1 MTSTVLPDD
10 LAALYTEGLRHHQR
24 GALAEAEAHYRR
36 VLTANPHHFE
46 AMHMMG
52 VLALQ
57 VGKIETAVQL
67 LSEAARLAPANA
79 ATASNLASALRR
91 AGRLEDALTSACR
104 ALELAPGFT
113 DARQNL
119 ANILEDLNRHGE
131 AAEAVEQLM
140 AMLGSSVD
148 LYLRLASLRIAGNQ
162 AEKAIDVLYDLLGL
176 DPLSTAAY
184 TNLGVAFRRLDRLD
198 DAIAA
203 YRTGL
208 ALAPNDTGLLNN
220 YGIALR
226 DLDRPEEAV
235 DCFHRALESQPDAA
249 NTWLNLSLAENDLMH
264 VDQAIQ
270 AARRA
275 VAADPGLPPAHTALS
290 MALLM
295 RGELIEGFA
304 EYEWRSLMA
313 DFPSPKRRFAA
324 PAWQGEDP
332 RGRTIVLHDE
342 QGVGDAIQFARYAPL
357 LSAMGA
363 RVFLEC
369 NSQLVRLLSGMAG
382 VEGVIPRFG
391 TLPPHDYQASLLSLP
406 HLLGATLATIPA
418 TTPYLSAEPDLTA
431 HWARRLGSHDGL
443 KVGLVWA
450 GNPEFKA
457 DRLRSP
463 GLAAFRPLFDV
474 PGVTLFALQKG
485 AGRNDLVGADWL
497 PPHFVDLND
506 DIRDFADTAAIMTN
520 LDLIVTS
527 CTGPAHLAGALG
539 RPTWTVIPFSPDWRW
554 MDSREDTPWYPTMR
568 LFRQDQRGDWT
579 GVVRRLTA
587 ALSRRSM
594 E

>member
-1 MTSTVLPDD
+1 MTLTVLPDD
-10 LAALYTEGLRHHQR
+10 LAALYTEGLRHHQL
-24 GALAEAEAHYRR
+24 GGLAEAEAHYRR
-36 VLTANPHHFE
+36 VLTANPHHLD

-52 VLALQ
+52 VMALQ
-57 VGKIETAVQL
+57 VGKIDAAVQL
-67 LSEAARLAPANA
+67 LSEAARLMPTDA
-79 ATASNLASALRR
+79 AIASNLASALRR
-91 AGRLEDALTSACR
+91 AGRLEDALASVCR
-104 ALELAPGFT
+104 AVERAPGFT

-119 ANILEDLNRHGE
+119 VNILEGLNRHGE
-131 AAEAVEQLM
+131 AAAAIEELM
-140 AMLGSSVD
+140 AISGPSVD
-148 LYLRLASLRIAGNQ
+148 LYLRLASLRIACSQ
-162 AEKAIDVLYDLLGL
+162 AEEAIDILYDLLGM

-184 TNLGVAFRRLDRLD
+184 TNLGVAFRRLGRVDE
-198 DAIAA
+198 AMAV

-208 ALAPNDTGLLNN
+208 TLAPNDPGLLNN
-220 YGIALR
+220 YGIALKE
-226 DLDRPEEAV
+226 LDRQEEAV
-235 DCFHRALESQPDAA
+235 DCFRRALAAQPSAA
-249 NTWLNLSLAENDLMH
+249 NTWLNLSLAENDLMQ
-264 VDQAIQ
+264 VDQAIL
-270 AARRA
+270 AARRS

-304 EYEWRSLMA
+304 EYEWRSRMA
-313 DFPSPKRRFAA
+313 DFPSPRRHFAA
-324 PAWQGEDP
+324 PAWQGKDP
-332 RGRTIVLHDE
+332 RGRTIVLYDE
-342 QGVGDAIQFARYAPL
+342 QGVGDAIQFARYATL

-369 NSQLVRLLSGMAG
+369 NSQLVSLLDGMAG

-391 TLPPHDYQASLLSLP
+391 TLPPHDYQVSLLSLP
-406 HLLGATLATIPA
+406 HLLGTTLATIPA
-418 TTPYLSAEPDLTA
+418 IAPYLSAEADLTA
-431 HWARRLGSHDGL
+431 QWAERLSGHDGL

-485 AGRNDLVGADWL
+485 AGRNDLEGADWL

-506 DIRDFADTAAIMTN
+506 QIRDFADTAAIMAN

-554 MDSREDTPWYPTMR
+554 MEKRDDTPWYPTMR
-568 LFRQDQRGDWT
+568 LFRQDRRGDWT
-579 GVVRRLTA
+579 GVMRRLAA

>member
-10 LAALYTEGLRHHQR
+10 LAALYTDGLRHHQQ
-24 GALAEAEAHYRR
+24 GGLAEAEARYRR
-36 VLTANPHHFE
+36 VLTANPHHFD

-52 VLALQ
+52 VMALQ
-57 VGKIETAVQL
+57 VGKIDTAVQL
-67 LSEAARLAPANA
+67 LSEAARLMPTDA
-79 ATASNLASALRR
+79 AIASNLASALRR
-91 AGRLEDALTSACR
+91 AGRLEDALASVRR
-104 ALELAPGFT
+104 AVERAPGFA

-119 ANILEDLNRHGE
+119 ANILEGLNRHGE
-131 AAEAVEQLM
+131 AADAVEQLM
-140 AMLGSSVD
+140 AISGPSVD

-162 AEKAIDVLYDLLGL
+162 AEEAIDTLYDLLGM

-184 TNLGVAFRRLDRLD
+184 TNLGVALRRLDRVD
-198 DAIAA
+198 DAVAA

-208 ALAPNDTGLLNN
+208 ALDPNDPGLLNN
-220 YGIALR
+220 CGIA
-226 DLDRPEEAV
+226 LDRPEEAV
-235 DCFHRALESQPDAA
+235 DCFHRALVSQPDAA
-249 NTWLNLSLAENDLMH
+249 NTWLNLSLAENELMH
-264 VDQAIQ
+264 VDQAIR

-275 VAADPGLPPAHTALS
+275 VAADPELPPAHTALS

-304 EYEWRSLMA
+304 EYEWRSRLA
-313 DFPSPKRRFAA
+313 DFPSPRRHFAA
-324 PAWQGEDP
+324 PAWQGENP

-369 NSQLVRLLSGMAG
+369 NSQLVRLLDGMAG

-391 TLPPHDYQASLLSLP
+391 TLPPHDYHASLLSLP
-406 HLLGATLATIPA
+406 HLLGTTLGTIPA
-418 TTPYLSAEPDLTA
+418 TAPYLSAEADLTA
-431 HWARRLGSHDGL
+431 HWARRLSNHDGL

-485 AGRNDLVGADWL
+485 AGRNDLEGADWL

-506 DIRDFADTAAIMTN
+506 QIRDFADTAAVMTN

-539 RPTWTVIPFSPDWRW
+539 RPTWTVIPFAPDWRW
-554 MDSREDTPWYPTMR
+554 MEQREDTPWYPTMR
-568 LFRQDQRGDWT
+568 LFRQDRRGDWA
-579 GVVRRLTA
+579 GVMQRLAA